1 MSYAAII
8 VALLVAFILFKIVKG
23 MIKIFLL
30 MLLLLGVMYYFN
42 GENLPFTAQEKS
54 SSIW

>member
-8 VALLVAFILFKIVKG
+8 VALLAAFILFKIVKG

-42 GENLPFTAQEKS
+42 GEIFSFTTQEKS
-54 SSIW
+54 SSV

>member
-1 MSYAAII
+1 MSFAAII

-30 MLLLLGVMYYFN
+30 LLLLLGVMYYFN
-42 GENLPFTAQEKS
+42 AENLPFTTQEKS
-54 SSIW
+54 SNI